1 MQSIVN
7 LFDEKGIVGLVLQ
20 GSGITYL
27 VLITLLLMSSLSW
40 AIIILKWIQFRRISG
55 ENDEFIQIFNKE
67 AKLDQIYNLAQQFQH
82 APFARVFE
90 VCYREITSFR
100 DKVKSQQTK
109 YRSSKEI
116 LDRLNLRLSRT
127 SDQCINQQYAMLNH
141 RLNPLASVSSSA
153 PFIGLFGT
161 VLGIIDAFQG
171 IGVSGVTS
179 LAVVA
184 PGISE
189 ALIATAAGLLAAI
202 PALIAYNYFRS
213 AARSQGEAMRNFSL
227 ELNNRM
233 EWVVS

>member
-1 MQSIVN
+1 MSFFQN
-7 LFDEKGIVGLVLQ
+7 LIDDKGILGLVLD
-20 GSGITYL
+20 SNWITHFI
-27 VLITLLLMSSLSW
+27 LITLLLMSSLSW
-40 AIIILKWIQFRRISG
+40 AIIFLKWIQIRKVTG
-55 ENDEFIQIFNKE
+55 ENDEFVQIFHKE
-67 AKLDQIYNLAQQFQH
+67 TKLEHIYNLAHQFENSS
-82 APFARVFE
+82 FARIFE
-90 VCYREITSFR
+90 ANYQEVSSFR
-100 DKVKSQQTK
+100 EKIKAQQSK

-116 LDRLNLRLSRT
+116 LDRLNERLVRTSSRCINLQYSTLERRLS
-127 SDQCINQQYAMLNH
+127 
-141 RLNPLASVSSSA
+141 PLASISSSA

-202 PALIAYNYFRS
+202 PALLGYNFYRS
-213 AARSQGEAMRNFSL
+213 AVRKQSNAMRNFTL
-227 ELNNRM
+227 ELSNRM

>member
-1 MQSIVN
+1 MQAIVN
-7 LFDEKGIVGLVLQ
+7 LFDEKGIIGLVLQ

-27 VLITLLLMSSLSW
+27 VLITLLVMSSTSW
-40 AIIILKWIQFRRISG
+40 AIIILKWIQLRRLSG
-55 ENDEFIQIFNKE
+55 ENEEFLQIFHKE
-67 AKLDQIYNLAQQFQH
+67 KKLEQIYNLAHQFQH
-82 APFARVFE
+82 SPFARIFE
-90 VCYREITSFR
+90 ACYQEITSFR
-100 DKVKSQQTK
+100 DRVKEQQIK
-109 YRSSKEI
+109 YRSTKEI

-127 SDQCINQQYAMLNH
+127 SDRSINRQYGLLNH
-141 RLNPLASVSSSA
+141 RLNPLASISSSA

-189 ALIATAAGLLAAI
+189 ALVATAAGLLAAI
-202 PALIAYNYFRS
+202 PALIAYNFFRNV
-213 AARSQGEAMRNFSL
+213 ARVQGEAMQNFSL
-227 ELNNRM
+227 ELSNRM